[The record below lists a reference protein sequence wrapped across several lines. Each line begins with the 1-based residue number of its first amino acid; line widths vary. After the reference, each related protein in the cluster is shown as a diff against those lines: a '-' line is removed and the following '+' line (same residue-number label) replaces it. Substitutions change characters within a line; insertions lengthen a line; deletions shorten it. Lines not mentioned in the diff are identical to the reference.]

1 MSVAIGNDAWRLGS
15 GWYTVVGMYYTS
27 YYFLFAEDYFI
38 LLKKSGDVNKF
49 YYPDELA
56 PPLNEKVWSEL
67 WPNE

>member
-1 MSVAIGNDAWRLGS
+1 
-15 GWYTVVGMYYTS
+15 MYYTS

-56 PPLNEKVWSEL
+56 PPLNEKV
-67 WPNE
+67 